1 MLRCFGDSQNI
12 EMNDKCQL
20 DGWNPIQGTNVF
32 VATLAQLFINLITN
46 QPCKE
51 CIN

>member
-1 MLRCFGDSQNI
+1 VLRCFGDSQNI